1 MESAARLFKLA
12 QEAYRQGLSAQ
23 IPMLVA
29 AGTLREARQKISAL
43 AAHAAA
49 QRITLFLAMGGDFD
63 RVYKPGGNR

>member
-1 MESAARLFKLA
+1 
-12 QEAYRQGLSAQ
+12 
-23 IPMLVA
+23 MLVA